1 MLINYHHLKQKIQL
15 RRVIMNNKKMKS
27 VWESDIWNKVPR
39 WKLRWWDLQVKI
51 ELFFIK
57 LFKKI

>member
-1 MLINYHHLKQKIQL
+1 
-15 RRVIMNNKKMKS
+15 MNNKKMKS